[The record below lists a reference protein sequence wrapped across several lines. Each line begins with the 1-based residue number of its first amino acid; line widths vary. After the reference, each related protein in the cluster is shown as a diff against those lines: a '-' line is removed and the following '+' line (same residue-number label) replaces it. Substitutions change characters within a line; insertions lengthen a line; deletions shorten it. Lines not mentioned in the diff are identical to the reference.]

1 MNSKFFFFLRIEIDI
16 FRHETNLTSETWQTF
31 FFHFDSGPRMHVK
44 RQNCIRWE
52 AKKFSNKSVYGW
64 NHDTSPVIL
73 TWAYGCCFDFNI
85 ATRDS
90 VRFALP
96 HGYPPQLE
104 IRLTHRKICILFCN
118 SGSFRSL
125 GFTLFLSFL
134 PCATSHFINMKVS
147 WRRWNSKTSQ
157 SEISSPVKTNDTN
170 DITSCHG
177 MYVAIPFSLFSS
189 LFSFSFSS
197 GFFFFF
203 AFLLI
208 LLYPIFHSLRWDFR

>member
-31 FFHFDSGPRMHVK
+31 FFHFEDARETSELHQVRGKEIFQQVSVWLKSWHKPRNSGLTGVVLISISPRG
-44 RQNCIRWE
+44 IR
-52 AKKFSNKSVYGW
+52 YGLLSL
-64 NHDTSPVIL
+64 TVIHL
-73 TWAYGCCFDFNI
+73 
-85 ATRDS
+85 S
-90 VRFALP
+90 SRFAL
-96 HGYPPQLE
+96 Y
-104 IRLTHRKICILFCN
+104 RKICILFCN

-134 PCATSHFINMKVS
+134 PCATNHFINMKVS

-197 GFFFFF
+197 GFFF

>member
-104 IRLTHRKICILFCN
+104 IRLISQDLHSILQLRLVSLPRIYVISELPTVRDEPFHKHE
-118 SGSFRSL
+118 SFV
-125 GFTLFLSFL
+125 TQ
-134 PCATSHFINMKVS
+134 V
-147 WRRWNSKTSQ
+147 
-157 SEISSPVKTNDTN
+157 E
-170 DITSCHG
+170 
-177 MYVAIPFSLFSS
+177 
-189 LFSFSFSS
+189 
-197 GFFFFF
+197 
-203 AFLLI
+203 
-208 LLYPIFHSLRWDFR
+208 